1 MDRRRSRSPQRWSGG
16 LNPLT
21 GREFSHKYHNLLRDR
36 RRLPIFEALPKL
48 KQLLTQNRIV
58 VLQGETGSGKTT
70 QVPSFL
76 VEEGII
82 EDKAVACTQ
91 PRRVAAMSVAKRV
104 AEEMDVTLGEHVG
117 YSIRFEDCCSKLT
130 KVKYL
135 TDGML
140 LREAMSDPELN
151 QYKVVVLDE
160 AHERTLAT
168 DILFGLLKELVQ
180 KRDDLKLIVMSA
192 TMDTERFKEY
202 FEGAPLLSVPGRM
215 YKVEVMFTPR
225 PEPDYFAAVVRTIVQ
240 IHGLEPPGDILVF
253 LTGEEEIENCCKA
266 VKRELSRYGESVG
279 KLSMIPL
286 YSSLPPSSQQKIFEP
301 RPPPN
306 SRNIA
311 GRKCIIATNIAET
324 SITVDGVVYVV
335 DSGLSKQKVR
345 SKRANLTPR
354 FTILAL
360 GLSLCWSNQSLKPLR
375 SKEQEELDAH
385 SPASALDCT
394 QKRLTTTSSNPLPSL
409 RSCGPT

>member
-1 MDRRRSRSPQRWSGG
+1 
-16 LNPLT
+16 
-21 GREFSHKYHNLLRDR
+21 LLRER

-48 KQLLTQNRIV
+48 KQLLLDSRVV

-70 QVPSFL
+70 QVPSYL

-82 EDKAVACTQ
+82 EDRAVACTQ

-104 AEEMDVTLGEHVG
+104 AEEMDVNLGEQVG
-117 YSIRFEDCCSKLT
+117 YSIRFEDCCSRLT
-130 KVKYL
+130 KIKYL

-140 LREAMSDPELN
+140 LREAMTDPELN
-151 QYKVVVLDE
+151 QYKVIVLDE
-160 AHERTLAT
+160 AHERTLGT
-168 DILFGLLKELVQ
+168 DILFGLLKELVL

-225 PEPDYFAAVVRTIVQ
+225 PESDYFAAAVRTIVQ

-266 VKRELSRYGESVG
+266 VKKELSRYGESVG
-279 KLSMIPL
+279 KLNLIPL
-286 YSSLPPSSQQKIFEP
+286 YSSLPPATQQKIFDP

-306 SRNIA
+306 SRNIP
-311 GRKCIIATNIAET
+311 GRKCIVSTNIAET
-324 SITVDGVVYVV
+324 SITIDGVVYVV
-335 DSGLSKQKVR
+335 DSGLSKQKVTSKQTQLTSR
-345 SKRANLTPR
+345 ST
-354 FTILAL
+354 THAL
-360 GLSLCWSNQSLKPLR
+360 EWS
-375 SKEQEELDAH
+375 
-385 SPASALDCT
+385 
-394 QKRLTTTSSNPLPSL
+394 PS
-409 RSCGPT
+409 